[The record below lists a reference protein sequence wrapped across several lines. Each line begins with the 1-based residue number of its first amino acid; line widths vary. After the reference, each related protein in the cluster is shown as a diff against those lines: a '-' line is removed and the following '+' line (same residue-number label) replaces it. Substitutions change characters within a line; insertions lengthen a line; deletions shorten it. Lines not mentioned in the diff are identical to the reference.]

1 MSKKNEKKLTKR
13 QIRKKRRKKI
23 LIVEAVVL
31 VVLIVVLA
39 VWAKLG
45 MINWEDL
52 KNLAGNKLDDKTEK
66 MLEGYTNIALFGV
79 DNRSNGNYDSGNSD
93 SIMIASINNKTKEV
107 KLVSVYRDTLLDVGD
122 DSYRK
127 CNYAYNHGGAEAAIN
142 MLNTNLDLDIENYVA
157 VDFYALV
164 EAVDALGGVEIDVTA
179 QEAQVMNASYI
190 DPTSQI
196 TGIKS
201 SHVSPGLQ
209 TLDGVQA
216 VSYCRIRYT
225 AGDDFKRTERQ
236 RTVLT
241 KLAEKAND
249 ANLLQLN
256 SLINAVFDDVST
268 SLKLSQ
274 IISLASAM
282 RNYTL
287 VDTTGFPFAKC
298 TGTYGKRGSLVVP
311 CTLESNVSQLHAY
324 LFGTEDYKPTKEV
337 RNRSAEV
344 INITGKREGDAV
356 E

>member
-13 QIRKKRRKKI
+13 QIRKRRRKKI

-52 KNLAGNKLDDKTEK
+52 KNLAGNKLDDETEK
-66 MLEGYTNIALFGV
+66 MLQGYTNIALFGV

-164 EAVDALGGVEIDVTA
+164 EAVDALGGVEIDVTP

-236 RTVLT
+236 RLVLT

-287 VDTTGFPFAKC
+287 VDTAGFPFAKC

-337 RNRSAEV
+337 KNRSAEV